1 MAFGAIGCLKPKA
14 PPLMGIPNEVVNR
27 MPGDTFENKC
37 AWAARTELKSL
48 SAVNNG
54 ICAVS
59 DADITDH
66 IAIGSTRCQGSAE
79 VFAVGG
85 I

>member
-1 MAFGAIGCLKPKA
+1 MAFGAIGCLKLKA
-14 PPLMGIPNEVVNR
+14 PPLVGIPNEVVNR
-27 MPGDTFENKC
+27 MPGNTFDNKC

-54 ICAVS
+54 TCTVS

-66 IAIGSTRCQGSAE
+66 IAIGSTTCQGNAK

>member
-1 MAFGAIGCLKPKA
+1 
-14 PPLMGIPNEVVNR
+14 MGIPNEVVNR

-48 SAVNNG
+48 SVVNKG

-66 IAIGSTRCQGSAE
+66 IAIGSTRCQGNAD